1 MSLKMTDGS
10 EKRKRQLAFE
20 LQRSRVFAEKRSNS
34 CTLVA
39 LCNVFFCLT
48 RVRAEVWVMSAK
60 LTTTAVK
67 RVMAS
72 DQNKSFELTFSQE
85 FVDLA

>member
-20 LQRSRVFAEKRSNS
+20 LQSSRVFAEKRSNS

-72 DQNKSFELTFSQE
+72 DQTNHSNLLFR
-85 FVDLA
+85 

>member
-1 MSLKMTDGS
+1 MSLKMTEGS

-20 LQRSRVFAEKRSNS
+20 LQNSHVFAEKCSNS

-39 LCNVFFCLT
+39 LCNVLFCLT

-67 RVMAS
+67 RIMES
-72 DQNKSFELTFSQE
+72 DQTNHSNLLFG
-85 FVDLA
+85 